1 MIWSRSTVGKKHQ
14 ILGSIYTICLPVFV
28 VLSSLLPLLVLTP
41 SNFAISAHTL
51 IVLCSFGLWAGIML
65 CLSAS
70 RFPKAVILLLIPF
83 ALVHM
88 GFSYTYGNALKEQKN
103 YEEYVTYNIV
113 HDIETLNSEYEYQYL
128 TINDYAPQSPE
139 LQMLCEKYPILPN
152 LVPTYVTNNSY
163 LGGALLQHYMQE
175 DLEFTSLTQEDE
187 EIMESSEPLISNSL
201 YNCYINGDK
210 IIIQFREAS
219 HAF

>member
-1 MIWSRSTVGKKHQ
+1 M
-14 ILGSIYTICLPVFV
+14 
-28 VLSSLLPLLVLTP
+28 
-41 SNFAISAHTL
+41 
-51 IVLCSFGLWAGIML
+51 
-65 CLSAS
+65 
-70 RFPKAVILLLIPF
+70 IPF
-83 ALVHM
+83 VLFHM
-88 GFSYTYGNALKEQKN
+88 GFSYSYGNASKEQKN

-113 HDIETLNSEYEYQYL
+113 HDIETLNSEYEYESL
-128 TINDYAPQSPE
+128 TISGLSPHAPE
-139 LQMLCEKYPILPN
+139 LQMLFEKYPIFSS

-175 DLEFTSLTQEDE
+175 DWEFTSLTEEDE
-187 EIMESSEPLISNSL
+187 NIMESSEPLISNSL